1 MTLWLLSMMFD
12 NVMLCMIL

>member
-1 MTLWLLSMMFD
+1 MVFD

>member
-1 MTLWLLSMMFD
+1 MLSMMFD